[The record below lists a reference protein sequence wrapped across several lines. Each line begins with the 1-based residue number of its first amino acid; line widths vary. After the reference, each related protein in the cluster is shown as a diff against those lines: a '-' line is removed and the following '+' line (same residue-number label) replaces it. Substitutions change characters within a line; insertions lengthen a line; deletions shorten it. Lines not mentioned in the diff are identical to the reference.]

1 MNTAEVRS
9 RILKYIEHA
18 DERVLRI
25 FQAIMEEEKNNL
37 PGPEKDDLNSKL
49 EHQRKALE
57 NEKSRKEGMGSLKD
71 DHRLK

>member
-9 RILKYIEHA
+9 RIIKYIEHA

-25 FQAIMEEEKNNL
+25 IQAIMEEEKNNL
-37 PGPEKDDLNSKL
+37 PSPEKDDLNSKL
-49 EHQRKALE
+49 EHRRKALE
-57 NEKSRKEGMGSLKD
+57 NEKSQEEGMGSLKD